1 MEGFFCARNF
11 SVRIMLYKKEY
22 FCVDKFLTTMSKSKL
37 NKLLVFLSFFWITN
51 SFGQYDIDSLKTIVA
66 NPKLHDTTRLAAI
79 SLLVNNT
86 MDDNEL
92 RKSIDLLGRI
102 SQKNFSKPF
111 KSDEL
116 RIKYTSYLASYYHSL
131 SARYELDIK
140 QQLKYIDKSIQL
152 YTSIKMHD
160 EASYALISKGVLFD
174 RQNEYMRAI
183 DCYYKALKY
192 FEFQK
197 DKSYEGISYAYSRLG
212 YTYGK
217 IKNNSISIKYLKK
230 AIFYIDKMDLENSV
244 QLNEQKGLLYI
255 NIGSAYLEMKNYNK
269 ASENFKRGIKLSKN
283 IEGTFNTSL
292 GLAKLAVID
301 IHFNRLDEAEKKLLL
316 AKSLSP
322 RDVTSSY
329 ALLNLGKVYFKKKNY
344 DKAQKNLEEGLKLS
358 KILKNI
364 DLQQQLYELLYKV
377 NKAKGDYKE
386 SITMLEL
393 FNEMKDSAKNDGVK
407 NELKQQQLKYDYE
420 KKELNYK
427 LESQRKAAAKNN
439 LLIGL
444 SSVVVLLLIGA
455 YFFYRNYKQ
464 KQAIASFEKNEL
476 NQKLLLSQMNPHFIF
491 NSIDNIQSLIY
502 NKQDKE
508 AVNYLTKFS
517 KLTRQILEN
526 SSESY
531 IALSEELI
539 MIDNY
544 LVIQQ
549 LLYNNKF
556 DFNIDVDDSIN
567 TEGILLPPM
576 LAQPFIEN
584 AIKHGFKNAAEKG
597 FISISFKFS
606 NEKLFFEI
614 TDNGAGFSKDEV
626 VNKKSLAMKIT
637 KERLANISNSQD
649 FDVRTENRFD
659 DKKNII
665 GAKVFFEIPYIYEN

>member
-1 MEGFFCARNF
+1 VLITTN
-11 SVRIMLYKKEY
+11 
-22 FCVDKFLTTMSKSKL
+22 TMSNSKL
-37 NKLLVFLSFFWITN
+37 NRLLVILLFFWITN
-51 SFGQYDIDSLKTIVA
+51 SFGQYDIDSLKAIIT

-86 MDDNEL
+86 MDDKEL

-111 KSDEL
+111 RNDEL

-174 RQNEYMRAI
+174 RRNEYMRAI

-197 DKSYEGISYAYSRLG
+197 DKSYEGISYVYSRLG

-217 IKNNSISIKYLKK
+217 IKNNSMSIKFLKR
-230 AIFYIDKMDLENSV
+230 AIFYIDKIDLENSI

-255 NIGSAYLEMKNYNK
+255 NIGSAYLEMKDYNK
-269 ASENFKRGIKLSKN
+269 ANTNFKIGIELSRKT
-283 IEGTFNTSL
+283 EGKFNTSV

-301 IHFNRLDEAEKKLLL
+301 IHFNRLDEAEKKLLQ
-316 AKSLSP
+316 AKSISP
-322 RDVTSSY
+322 RDVSSSY
-329 ALLNLGKVYFKKKNY
+329 ALINLGKVYFKKKDY

-358 KILKNI
+358 KILRNI
-364 DLQQQLYELLYKV
+364 DLQQQSYELLYKV
-377 NKAKGDYKE
+377 NKGKGDYKK
-386 SITMLEL
+386 SIAMLEL
-393 FNEMKDSAKNDGVK
+393 FNKMADSAKNDGVK

-427 LESQRKAAAKNN
+427 LESQQKSAAKNN
-439 LLIGL
+439 MLIGL
-444 SSVVVLLLIGA
+444 SSVVLLLLIGG

-464 KQAIASFEKNEL
+464 KQAIANFEKNEL

-526 SSESY
+526 SSENY
-531 IALSEELI
+531 ITLSEEVT
-539 MIDNY
+539 MMDNY

-556 DFNIDVDDSIN
+556 DFTIEVDEAVD
-567 TEGILLPPM
+567 TENILLPPM
-576 LAQPFIEN
+576 LTQPFIEN
-584 AIKHGFKNAAEKG
+584 AIKHGLKNTKAKGVINIGFKWVDG
-597 FISISFKFS
+597 
-606 NEKLFFEI
+606 KLFFEI
-614 TDNGAGFSKDEV
+614 TDNGLGFTTNQAT
-626 VNKKSLAMKIT
+626 NKKSLAMKIT
-637 KERLANISNSQD
+637 KERLINISKRKD
-649 FDVRTENRFD
+649 FEVQTENRYD
-659 DKKNII
+659 AEKNIV
-665 GAKVFFEIPYIYEN
+665 GAKVFFEIPYIYEK

>member
-1 MEGFFCARNF
+1 MP
-11 SVRIMLYKKEY
+11 
-22 FCVDKFLTTMSKSKL
+22 KSLL
-37 NKLLVFLSFFWITN
+37 NKLLILLPFFWITN
-51 SFGQYDIDSLKTIVA
+51 TVAQNDIDSLKTIIA

-86 MDDNEL
+86 MDDKEL
-92 RKSIDLLGRI
+92 RKYIDLLGSI
-102 SQKNFSKPF
+102 SRKNFSKPF
-111 KSDEL
+111 KNDEL
-116 RIKYTSYLASYYHSL
+116 HIKYTSYLASYYHSL

-140 QQLKYIDKSIQL
+140 QQLKYINTSIQL
-152 YTSIKMHD
+152 YTSIKMYD
-160 EASYALISKGVLFD
+160 EASYALVSKGVLFD
-174 RQNEYMRAI
+174 RQNEYMSAI

-197 DKSYEGISYAYSRLG
+197 DKSYEGISYVYSRLG

-230 AIFYIDKMDLENSV
+230 AIFYIDKIDLENSI

-255 NIGSAYLEMKNYNK
+255 NIGSAYLEMKDYNK

-283 IEGTFNTSL
+283 TEGTFNTSI
-292 GLAKLAVID
+292 GLSKLAVID
-301 IHFNRLDEAEKKLLL
+301 IHFNKLDEAEKKLLL

-322 RDVTSSY
+322 RNVTSAY

-358 KILKNI
+358 KVLRNI
-364 DLQQQLYELLYKV
+364 DLQQQSYELLYKV

-386 SITMLEL
+386 SIAMLEL
-393 FNEMKDSAKNDGVK
+393 FNKMADSAQNDGVK

-427 LESQRKAAAKNN
+427 LESQRKGAAKNN
-439 LLIGL
+439 VLIGL
-444 SSVVVLLLIGA
+444 SSIVLLLLVGA

-526 SSESY
+526 SKENY
-531 IALSEELI
+531 ILLSEELT
-539 MIDNY
+539 MIENY

-556 DFNIDVDDSIN
+556 DFKIEVDNSIDAETV
-567 TEGILLPPM
+567 LLPPM
-576 LAQPFIEN
+576 LTQPFIEN
-584 AIKHGFKNAAEKG
+584 AIKHGLKNTTEKG
-597 FISISFKFS
+597 FIDICFKFD
-606 NEKLFFEI
+606 NNKLFFEI
-614 TDNGAGFSKDEV
+614 TDNGVGFSKEETIS
-626 VNKKSLAMKIT
+626 KKSLAMKIT
-637 KERLANISNSQD
+637 KERLINISGKSD
-649 FDVRTENRFD
+649 FEVHKENRHD
-659 DKKNII
+659 DKSNII
-665 GAKVFFEIPYIYEN
+665 GAKVFFEIPYIHEN

>member
-1 MEGFFCARNF
+1 MT
-11 SVRIMLYKKEY
+11 KQ
-22 FCVDKFLTTMSKSKL
+22 LTSMPKPVF
-37 NKLLVFLSFFWITN
+37 NILLILLSFFWITTTVAQN
-51 SFGQYDIDSLKTIVA
+51 DIDSLKAIIA
-66 NPKLHDTTRLAAI
+66 NPKIHDTTRLSTI
-79 SLLVNNT
+79 SVLVNNT
-86 MDDNEL
+86 MDDKEL
-92 RKSIDLLGRI
+92 KKYIDLLGSI
-102 SQKNFSKPF
+102 SRKNFSKPF
-111 KSDEL
+111 KNDEL
-116 RIKYTSYLASYYHSL
+116 RIKYTSHLASYYHSL

-140 QQLKYIDKSIQL
+140 QQLHYIDRSIQL
-152 YTSIKMHD
+152 YTSIKMYD
-160 EASYALISKGVLFD
+160 EASYALVSKGVLFD

-197 DKSYEGISYAYSRLG
+197 DKSYEGISYVYSRLG

-230 AIFYIDKMDLENSV
+230 AIFYIDKIDLESSI

-255 NIGSAYLEMKNYNK
+255 NIGSAYLEMKAYNK
-269 ASENFKRGIKLSKN
+269 ASENFKRGIELSKN
-283 IEGTFNTSL
+283 IEGTFNKSI
-292 GLAKLAVID
+292 GLSKLAVID
-301 IHFNRLDEAEKKLLL
+301 IHFNRFDEAEKKLLL

-329 ALLNLGKVYFKKKNY
+329 ALINLGKVYFKKKKY
-344 DKAQKNLEEGLKLS
+344 DEAQKNLKEGLELS
-358 KILKNI
+358 KALKNI
-364 DLQQQLYELLYKV
+364 DLQQQSYELLYKI

-386 SITMLEL
+386 AISMLEL
-393 FNEMKDSAKNDGVK
+393 FNKMSDSAKNDGVK
-407 NELKQQQLKYDYE
+407 NELKQQQLQYDYE

-427 LESQRKAAAKNN
+427 LESQRKSAAKNN
-439 LLIGL
+439 VLIGL
-444 SSVVVLLLIGA
+444 SSIVLFLLVGA

-464 KQAIASFEKNEL
+464 KQAIANFEKNEL

-508 AVNYLTKFS
+508 AVNYLSKFS

-526 SSESY
+526 SNESY
-531 IALSEELI
+531 IALSEELT

-556 DFNIDVDDSIN
+556 DFTIEVDDTIN
-567 TEGILLPPM
+567 TDGILLPPM
-576 LAQPFIEN
+576 LTQPFIEN
-584 AIKHGFKNAAEKG
+584 AIKHGLKNTLEQG
-597 FISISFKFS
+597 IINISFKFH
-606 NEKLFFEI
+606 NEKLLFEI
-614 TDNGAGFSKDEV
+614 TDNGIGFTKDET

-637 KERLANISNSQD
+637 KERLINLSKKSD
-649 FDVRTENRFD
+649 FEVHVENRLD
-659 DKKNII
+659 DKKKII